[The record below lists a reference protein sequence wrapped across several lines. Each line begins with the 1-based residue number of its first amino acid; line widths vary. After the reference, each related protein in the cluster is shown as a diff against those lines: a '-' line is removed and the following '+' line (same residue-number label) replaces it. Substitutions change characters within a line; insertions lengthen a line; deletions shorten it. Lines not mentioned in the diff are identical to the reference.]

1 MLRGHSEATQ
11 VLVTQAFPEKGR
23 STMSDEEVVRTA
35 REEEGRTDSDVPR
48 LAGCERRRLA
58 KRIAVL
64 VSIRSY

>member
-11 VLVTQAFPEKGR
+11 VLVTQVFSEGR
-23 STMSDEEVVRTA
+23 SRMSDEEVVRTA
-35 REEEGRTDSDVPR
+35 RKEEGRTDSDVPR

-58 KRIAVL
+58 KRIALL